1 MFGLTSIVAKILR
14 KPTVPLAGLLL
25 FGMIPLTMP
34 ATAQTAISIGTA
46 KDPNLGSQIVI
57 ARDKGFFKEAGL
69 DVTIN
74 YFPSGGDL
82 MAATVG
88 GSVQMGSS
96 GATPAITLRA
106 RPYPIKVLSQISD
119 ISDAQQIIVN
129 SSITSPDALYGKK
142 IALMKNTSSQ
152 ALFEAFAKAYGFD
165 ANKVQVTYMAPTEML
180 SSFSRGDVDAIS
192 LWEPFT
198 TRARNLFKGK
208 TFVTGTQSYIPGHVG
223 ERRIYGDH
231 AVLFSSETFVSE
243 HPATVKAV
251 LTALA
256 RSDDYIQKHKSE
268 ASDIL
273 AKEFG
278 IVPEDM
284 AHIMT
289 ENRYTVAIDDQMADD
304 IDRLTDFLYNQK
316 NIQSKPTARSW
327 IDPSFLREVRPQL
340 VTLK

>member
-1 MFGLTSIVAKILR
+1 MFRLTGITAKLLT
-14 KPTVPLAGLLL
+14 KPKVWLAGLLL
-25 FGMIPLTMP
+25 SAMTQLPIP

-57 ARDKGFFKEAGL
+57 ARDKGFFKDAGL

-82 MAATVG
+82 MAAMVG
-88 GSVQMGSS
+88 RSVQIGSS
-96 GATPAITLRA
+96 GATPTITLRA
-106 RPYPIKVLSQISD
+106 RPYPIKILSQISD

-129 SSITSPDALYGKK
+129 SSITSLDALYGKK

-165 ANKVQVTYMAPTEML
+165 ANKVELTYMAPTEML

-208 TFVTGTQSYIPGHVG
+208 ILVTGTQSYIPGKLG
-223 ERRIYGDH
+223 EQRIYGDH
-231 AVLFSSETFVSE
+231 SVLFSTETFISE
-243 HPATVKAV
+243 HPATIKAV

-256 RSDDYIQKHKSE
+256 RSDDYIEKHESE
-268 ASDIL
+268 ASKIL

-278 IVPEDM
+278 IDPGDM
-284 AHIMT
+284 THIMM
-289 ENRYTVAIDDQMADD
+289 ENRYTLAIDDQLADD
-304 IDRLTDFLYNQK
+304 IDHLTDFLYNQK

-327 IDPSFLREVRPQL
+327 IDPSYLREVSPQL